1 MPLAIRV
8 HAHGGPEA
16 LQCDHVPLPVPGPGE
31 ALVRHTAMGVNFID
45 TYHRS
50 GLYPLPQLPHCI
62 GVEGAGIVEAVG
74 RGVSTVRV
82 GDRVGYAGS
91 EPGAYAEY
99 RCLPSERLLAL
110 PDFIADETAAA
121 VLLRGMTAEYLIRRC
136 FKVEP
141 GMPVLVHAAVGGV
154 GMLLC
159 QWLAHLG
166 AEVIGTVGSDQKADL
181 ARANGCQ
188 HVIVYTREDFAL
200 HVRQITK
207 DRGVPVVF
215 DGVGKATFAGSLR
228 SLARRGLLVSFGNA
242 SGPPDPLDV
251 LELSRHGSVYL
262 TRPRLHDYIATRA
275 ELELSAG
282 AVFEALARGGL
293 RPRVGATF
301 PMAAAADAHRAL
313 EGRATTGSVLLVP

>member
-8 HAHGGPEA
+8 HAPGGPEA
-16 LQCDHVPLPVPGPGE
+16 LQCDHVPLPVPAPGE
-31 ALVRHTAMGVNFID
+31 ALVRHTALGVNFID

-50 GLYPLPQLPHCI
+50 GLYPLPELPHAI
-62 GVEGAGIVEAVG
+62 GVEGVGVVEAVG

-82 GDRVGYAGS
+82 GDRVGYGGG

-99 RCLPSERLLAL
+99 RCVDSARLIAL
-110 PDFIADETAAA
+110 PESISDETAAA

-136 FKVEP
+136 FKVEA

-166 AEVIGTVGSDQKADL
+166 AEVIGTVGTDAKAEL

-200 HVRQITK
+200 HVRQITH

-251 LELSRHGSVYL
+251 LQLGKHGSVYL
-262 TRPRLHDYIATRA
+262 TRPRLHDYIASRA
-275 ELELSAG
+275 ELELSAN
-282 AVFEALARGGL
+282 AVFDAVAKGGL
-293 RPRVGATF
+293 RPRIGARF

-313 EGRATTGSVLLVP
+313 EARTTTGSVLLVP